1 MDETPPIPTR
11 IALPVFRLGDESAVP
26 QVQRIV
32 AEETPLAVEIDGEPY
47 AVMMV
52 TPGDLEDFAV
62 GFVLSER
69 LINGP
74 GDIAR
79 IDVREGRVAQGA
91 RALAVDIRLEAPA
104 SERVAQRRRAMPG
117 QSGCGLCGI
126 MTLEEA
132 LPNLAAFSSCSS
144 IAPSAIARAL
154 SALPQR
160 QELNISTGAT
170 HAAAFCTQAGEIVA
184 LREDVGRHNAFDK
197 IIGHLARTDTNPASG
212 FALLTSRCSYEL
224 VQKAVLA
231 GIPLLV
237 TISAPTALAVQI
249 ARDAQLTL
257 VALARADAMLVF
269 NDPFGIFG

>member
-1 MDETPPIPTR
+1 MAP
-11 IALPVFRLGDESAVP
+11 
-26 QVQRIV
+26 
-32 AEETPLAVEIDGEPY
+32 EILHASMSGK
-47 AVMMV
+47 A
-52 TPGDLEDFAV
+52 GL
-62 GFVLSER
+62 R
-69 LINGP
+69 K
-74 GDIAR
+74 
-79 IDVREGRVAQGA
+79 A